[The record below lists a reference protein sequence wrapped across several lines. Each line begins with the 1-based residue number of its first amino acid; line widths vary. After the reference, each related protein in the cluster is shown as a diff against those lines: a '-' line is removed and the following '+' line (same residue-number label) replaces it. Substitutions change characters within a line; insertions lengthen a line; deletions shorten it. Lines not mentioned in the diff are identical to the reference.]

1 MRPLDLGLGI
11 LRVLIGLLFA
21 GHGARKL
28 LGWFGGSG
36 LNGTAGWVE
45 GLGLGEFLGGLFL
58 ALGLA
63 TPLAVLPLR
72 ATQGWPSFGSTRPRG
87 CGSSRAALNTTW
99 SLSL

>member
-1 MRPLDLGLGI
+1 MLPLDLGLGI

-45 GLGLGEFLGGLFL
+45 GLGFRPGRPWALALGLGELLGGLLL

-63 TPLAVLPLR
+63 TPV
-72 ATQGWPSFGSTRPRG
+72 
-87 CGSSRAALNTTW
+87 
-99 SLSL
+99 